1 MSELYLPLRH
11 IHITCAILT
20 ITLFVLRGGLMLAD
34 SPWQR
39 NVVLRYLPH
48 AVDTVLV
55 STALI
60 LTTVIHQ
67 FPFAT
72 GWLTAKL
79 LLLVA
84 YIVLG
89 SIALKRG
96 RTRRIRI
103 AAFVV
108 ALATVG
114 FLVTVARAHHPLGM
128 FASNYSTAHPRAA
141 TVAGCKTRPACSP
154 QCAGT
159 TCSPACRQRRCS
171 DC

>member
-20 ITLFVLRGGLMLAD
+20 IALFVLRGGLMLVD

-48 AVDTVLV
+48 AVDTVLLT
-55 STALI
+55 TALI
-60 LTTVIHQ
+60 LTTVVHQ

-72 GWLTAKL
+72 GWLTAKVL
-79 LLLVA
+79 LLIV

-96 RTRRIRI
+96 RTRQVRVV
-103 AAFVV
+103 AFVA
-108 ALATVG
+108 ALATVA
-114 FLVTVARAHHPLGM
+114 FLLSVARAHHPLGI
-128 FASNYSTAHPRAA
+128 FA
-141 TVAGCKTRPACSP
+141 GL
-154 QCAGT
+154 
-159 TCSPACRQRRCS
+159 
-171 DC
+171 